1 MWPSFHTTSSK
12 FSRSRA
18 GSPHVLPGRSSQP
31 GSCNRPLKVTIEYKV
46 ANLSSQKNV
55 DWESCQTKYSD
66 SVTSFFRKI
75 PFSPST
81 RKHENGLFKKNS
93 IWRAFSVTVFTGNVW
108 KKGKSAKKKVA
119 YSNENGSL
127 WTVPDSFFF
136 FNFKLK

>member
-18 GSPHVLPGRSSQP
+18 DSPHVLPGRSSQP

-81 RKHENGLFKKNS
+81 RKHENGFFKKNS